1 MTPRVEAAYRTY
13 GQQIPARTRNGSR
26 MQRAACWETLTSWIF
41 EHANFHKWRN
51 YEQGRVLWIKGD
63 PGKGK
68 MMLLCDIIDE
78 MSALTRLRDKSTTT
92 SPVHSVAFSPDGKQV
107 VSGSYDRTVQLWD
120 AATGAT
126 PQTLEGHL
134 SPVSSMAFSPDG
146 KQVVSRSC
154 DQTVRHL
161 L

>member
-1 MTPRVEAAYRTY
+1 
-13 GQQIPARTRNGSR
+13 
-26 MQRAACWETLTSWIF
+26 
-41 EHANFHKWRN
+41 
-51 YEQGRVLWIKGD
+51 
-63 PGKGK
+63 
-68 MMLLCDIIDE
+68 MLLCDIIDE